1 MYAEIRIHTAGGR
14 MAQELEIKLSVA
26 QPDLDRAVDW
36 LLGQPNTYES
46 GTLQLGNTYYDTPDG
61 DLNRQKIALRIRKLG
76 DRHIQTL
83 KTRGEFVDGAHRRQ
97 EWEWPLIGTTLN
109 MGLIADTP
117 VGQSVNLAELQPVF
131 ETNFQRRVVMIE
143 QGESLVEV
151 AIDSG
156 EIVAGGQ
163 SRPLSEVE
171 FELKAGDASL
181 LLAWARRLADEVPV
195 FLNLV
200 SKAEQG
206 YYLAGLYQPV
216 PKAERDAEL
225 SVNEFLSLL
234 SVSWLIGQPAP
245 VKEDDFRAIA
255 RMARERGAEEFC
267 QCVFR
272 MLTEGRS
279 IGDMTT
285 SKELGQLQLAI
296 AAA

>member
-1 MYAEIRIHTAGGR
+1 

-26 QPDLDRAVDW
+26 KPDLDRAVDW
-36 LLGQPNTYES
+36 LLSHSNTWES
-46 GTLQLGNTYYDTPDG
+46 ETLELGNTYYDTPDG
-61 DLNRQKIALRIRKLG
+61 ELNSQKIALRIRKSG
-76 DRHIQTL
+76 GKHIQTL

-97 EWEWPLIGTTLN
+97 EWEWPLIGATLN

-117 VGQSVNLAELQPVF
+117 VGQNVNLAKLKPVF

-143 QGESLVEV
+143 QDQSLIEV

-156 EIVAGGQ
+156 EIVAGEQ
-163 SRPLSEVE
+163 SHPLSEIE

-206 YYLAGLYQPV
+206 YHLGGLYHPV
-216 PKAERDAEL
+216 PQAVPDTEL
-225 SVNEFLSLL
+225 SVDEFLFLL
-234 SVSWLIGQPAP
+234 SVSWLTGQPVAADG
-245 VKEDDFRAIA
+245 DDFEVIA
-255 RMARERGAEEFC
+255 RMANERGVKELYQHVFRSLAEEK
-267 QCVFR
+267 
-272 MLTEGRS
+272 T
-279 IGDMTT
+279 IGDMVT

>member
-1 MYAEIRIHTAGGR
+1 

-117 VGQSVNLAELQPVF
+117 VGQSVNLAKLQPVF

-143 QGESLVEV
+143 QGESQVEV

-216 PKAERDAEL
+216 PTAERDAEL

-234 SVSWLIGQPAP
+234 SVSWLTGQPAP
-245 VKEDDFRAIA
+245 VNGDDFRAIA
-255 RMARERGAEEFC
+255 RMAGERGAEEFC

-272 MLTEGRS
+272 MLAEGGS
-279 IGDMTT
+279 ISDMTA

>member
-1 MYAEIRIHTAGGR
+1 

-26 QPDLDRAVDW
+26 QPDLDRVVDW

-61 DLNRQKIALRIRKLG
+61 DLNRHKIALRIRKVG

-117 VGQSVNLAELQPVF
+117 VGQSVNLARLQPVF

-156 EIVAGGQ
+156 EIVADGQ

-206 YYLAGLYQPV
+206 YYLAGLYHPV
-216 PKAERDAEL
+216 SKAEQNAEL
-225 SVNEFLSLL
+225 SVNEFLFLL
-234 SVSWLIGQPAP
+234 SVSWLTGQSAP
-245 VKEDDFRAIA
+245 VNGDDFRAIA
-255 RMARERGAEEFC
+255 RMAGERGVGELY
-267 QCVFR
+267 QRVFR
-272 MLTEGRS
+272 SLAEGNA
-279 IGDMTT
+279 IGDMAS

>member
-1 MYAEIRIHTAGGR
+1 

-26 QPDLDRAVDW
+26 QPDLDRVVDW

-46 GTLQLGNTYYDTPDG
+46 GTLQLRNTYYDTPDG

-117 VGQSVNLAELQPVF
+117 VGQSVNLARLQPVF

-156 EIVAGGQ
+156 EIVADGQ

-206 YYLAGLYQPV
+206 YYLAGLYHPV
-216 PKAERDAEL
+216 SKAEQNAEL
-225 SVNEFLSLL
+225 SVNEFLFLL
-234 SVSWLIGQPAP
+234 SVSWLTGQSAP
-245 VKEDDFRAIA
+245 VNGDDFRAIA
-255 RMARERGAEEFC
+255 RMAGERGVGELY
-267 QCVFR
+267 QRVFR
-272 MLTEGRS
+272 SLAEGNA
-279 IGDMTT
+279 IGDMAS